1 MEKNIHRVVILGG
14 GSAGWLTAGI
24 IAAEHAV
31 GSNSGSSDPS
41 DGFQLILVE
50 SPDISTIGV
59 GEGTWPSMRSTLQK
73 MGISETEFFRECSAS
88 FKQGTLFKN
97 WLGSDK
103 QGSHDSYIHPFT
115 VPQSYAD
122 TNLAPHWQLIRDQ
135 VNFADAVCPQS
146 ALAEGYQAPKK
157 ISTPEYAFQLN
168 YGYHLDAGKFAELL
182 RAHCVDKLGVIHIK
196 ANVEGINSAAN
207 GDIASIV
214 TDRAGTVEGDLFVD
228 CSGSRSLLLGEHYQV
243 PMCSKRQY
251 LFNNTALA
259 AQVAYGAPEDP
270 IQSFTLS
277 TAQSAGWIWDI
288 GLPSRR
294 GIGHVYS
301 DAHNTEDRAR
311 EELMAYIEASAGK
324 QAADQAMVRKIQFEP
339 GHRAEF
345 WHKNCVAI
353 GMSAG
358 FIEPLEASALVLV
371 ELSAAM
377 IAEQLPANRKTM
389 DLVAKR
395 FNDKFLYRWDRI
407 IDFLKLHYI
416 LSQREGQYWQDHRD
430 PASIPDH
437 LAEQVALWRH
447 QSPWHRDSAHVDEL
461 FPSASFQYVLYG
473 MGFETKGSTTA
484 RRSEQQAYQRAGSL
498 FQENAKRTQQLQASL
513 PTNRE
518 LINKICSYGMQK
530 I

>member
-14 GSAGWLTAGI
+14 GSAGWLTAGV

-31 GSNSGSSDPS
+31 GSSSS
-41 DGFQLILVE
+41 EQHDGFQLILVE

-73 MGISETEFFRECSAS
+73 MGISETQFFRECSAS
-88 FKQGTLFKN
+88 FKQGTLFSN
-97 WLGSDK
+97 WLGR
-103 QGSHDSYIHPFT
+103 QGEGAEDTYIHPFT

-146 ALAEGYQAPKK
+146 ALAKGHQAPKK

-182 RAHCVDKLGVIHIK
+182 RAHCVDKLGVTHIK
-196 ANVEGINSAAN
+196 ANVEGINSAEN

-214 TDRAGTVEGDLFVD
+214 TDNAGVIEGDLFID

-243 PMCSKRQY
+243 PICSKKQY

-259 AQVAYGAPEDP
+259 AQIPYGTPEDP

-294 GIGHVYS
+294 GVGHVYS
-301 DAHNTEDRAR
+301 DAHNTEDHAR
-311 EELMAYIEASAGK
+311 QELLAYIEASAGK
-324 QAADQAMVRKIQFEP
+324 PAADQAMVRKIQFDP
-339 GHRAEF
+339 GHREKF

-377 IAEQLPANRKTM
+377 IAEQLPANRETM

-416 LSQREGQYWQDHRD
+416 LSEREGQYWQDHRD
-430 PASIPDH
+430 QASIPDH

-447 QSPWHRDSAHVDEL
+447 QSPWHRDTAHVDEL

-473 MGFETKGSTTA
+473 MGFETQRSTTE
-484 RRSEQQAYQRAGSL
+484 RRSEQQAYQRAGNL

-518 LINKICSYGMQK
+518 LINKIYSYGLQK